1 MKQFILI
8 VMSIL
13 GSFFGMSAQE
23 SDHIKVLE
31 VKEFKEEIT
40 KSNVQLIDVR
50 TAQEYDSG
58 HIKNAVHIDFYQSDK
73 FVAFFKT
80 LDKSKPIYLYCRSGS
95 RSRNASKILEDLGF
109 QEIYDLKGGIL
120 GYK

>member
-1 MKQFILI
+1 MKQIILI

-13 GSFFGMSAQE
+13 GSFFGISAQE

-40 KSNVQLIDVR
+40 KTNVQLIDVR
-50 TAQEYDSG
+50 TVQEYDSG
-58 HIKNAVHIDFYQSDK
+58 HIKNAVNVDFFQRNK
-73 FVAFFKT
+73 FVTFFKT

-95 RSRNASKILEDLGF
+95 RSRSASKILEDLGF
-109 QEIYDLKGGIL
+109 KEIYDLKGGIL